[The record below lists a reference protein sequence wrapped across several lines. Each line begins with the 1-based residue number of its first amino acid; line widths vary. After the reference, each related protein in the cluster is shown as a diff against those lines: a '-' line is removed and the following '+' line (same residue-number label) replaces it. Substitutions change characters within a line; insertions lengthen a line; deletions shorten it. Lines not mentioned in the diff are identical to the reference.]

1 MSLNVPCLDDKCGK
15 IDELLAAKEKE
26 VKLLKE
32 LKQTVIADAV
42 TRGIS
47 HAEFASSQRVSRLR
61 VLCALRVRITVV
73 SFPPESPGCPRSPRG
88 GILSAISHS

>member
-15 IDELLAAKEKE
+15 INELLAAKEKE

-47 HAEFASSQRVSRLR
+47 RAESAEGSRLR